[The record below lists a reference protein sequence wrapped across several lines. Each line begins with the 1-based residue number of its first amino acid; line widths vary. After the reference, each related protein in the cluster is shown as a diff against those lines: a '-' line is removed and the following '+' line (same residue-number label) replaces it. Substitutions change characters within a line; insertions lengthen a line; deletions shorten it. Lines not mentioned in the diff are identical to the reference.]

1 MSLLD
6 DLERDIPIIAKR
18 EGHELSDAQ
27 FDLVYDIAEELLA
40 DLLDTAIRQAIQR
53 VRKET

>member
-6 DLERDIPIIAKR
+6 DLERDIPIIANR
-18 EGHELSDAQ
+18 EGRQLTDAQ
-27 FDLVYDIAEELLA
+27 SDQVYEIAEELLA